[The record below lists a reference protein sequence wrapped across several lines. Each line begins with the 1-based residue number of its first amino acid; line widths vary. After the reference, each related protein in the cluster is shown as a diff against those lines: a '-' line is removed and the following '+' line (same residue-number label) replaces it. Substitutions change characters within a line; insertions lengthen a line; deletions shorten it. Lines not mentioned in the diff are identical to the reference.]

1 MKSFILRILFLL
13 TAVIVIVATTAFAPF
28 VFALQIIAGAWR
40 GFRYASYII
49 RNMYA
54 STIRNFLEGWNSL

>member
-1 MKSFILRILFLL
+1 MKSLIIRILFIL
-13 TAVIVIVATTAFAPF
+13 TTVVVIAATTGVAPF

-49 RNMYA
+49 RNMYE
-54 STIRNFLEGWNSL
+54 STIRKFLEGWKAL

>member
-1 MKSFILRILFLL
+1 MKKVIIRILFIL
-13 TAVIVIVATTAFAPF
+13 TTVVVIAAMTVVAPI

-49 RNMYA
+49 RNMYG
-54 STIRNFLEGWNSL
+54 STIRKFLEGWKTL